1 MEKRRCIFVII
12 GVFAIVCILAVSCAS
27 ASIGSG
33 KEWYDTMSAPDDTA
47 DYHFEF
53 GYGTGST
60 LITAKKFAE
69 AQANSAIAQWINN
82 SIDTIT
88 TTYINDAGSGVN
100 TQAVQAFEELSKQH
114 ASAVLTGVKTI
125 DTHQYEFSDGY
136 AVGVIVQIPIG
147 VVAESLKETVE
158 EAFVKNEASE
168 EANKMMNE
176 AIAKYFGI

>member
-1 MEKRRCIFVII
+1 MEKNKSLFSIMGLI
-12 GVFAIVCILAVSCAS
+12 AIVCILIVSCAS
-27 ASIGSG
+27 VSTVSG
-33 KEWYDTMSAPDDTA
+33 KEWYDTMSAPEDTA

-69 AQANSAIAQWINN
+69 AQANSAIAQWVNN

-125 DTHQYEFSDGY
+125 DTYQYDVSDGY

-147 VVAESLKETVE
+147 TIAESLKETVE

-168 EANKMMNE
+168 EANRMMNE
-176 AIAKYFGI
+176 AIAKYFGL